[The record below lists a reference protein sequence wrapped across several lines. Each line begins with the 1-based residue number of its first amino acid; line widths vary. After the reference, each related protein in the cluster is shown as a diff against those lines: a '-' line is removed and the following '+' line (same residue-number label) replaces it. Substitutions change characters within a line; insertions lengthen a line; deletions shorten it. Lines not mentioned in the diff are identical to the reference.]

1 MIEHKLKD
9 VLFEIE
15 RLGLTNVAEYIKLK
29 DASEK
34 NTDLPTDCDLDSVC
48 AMLENY
54 KILLAKFHQN
64 RQISEQSLS
73 NYFEHFKSEKIVVE
87 NSKPVLEDKYK
98 AYLKDKMK
106 LKEDLKQFRK
116 FNINAQLQTEDIDL
130 EKRQKLMLESRFIN
144 VMPQYENLRHQI
156 LKNIMEFGNNNVEF
170 MMERQYLDR
179 GFFKREKINSN
190 LEKIE
195 NFELQIKIEQEKRK
209 KLKQRSFMNE
219 MFVCNSEFL
228 EFHKRK
234 FKDMKKLANN
244 VKLQIELMRKK
255 DQKEI
260 DIEAKERFESLKT
273 QNYDDYVLKL
283 KMAKDQRII
292 ELLEETD
299 NFLREIGAKVVENKG
314 LPEENKIEEGIKVEG
329 AEYDMTQSM
338 MLTHNYNKMYYNFI
352 NKNVEV
358 ITEQPSLLEGGKLK
372 NYQIVGLQWMI
383 SLYNNKVNGILA
395 DEMGLGKTIQTIAL
409 FCYIMEHKQNF
420 GPFLVVVPLST
431 LTNWKIEFEKWA
443 PSIKKVIYKGSPQE
457 RKEIAAYIK
466 NNKFNVCLT
475 TYEYV
480 LKDKSELNR
489 FHWQYIVV
497 DEGHKMKNPKSQ
509 FAMTLGQIYN
519 SEHRILL
526 TGTPLQNNL
535 TELWSLLNF
544 LLPKVFS
551 SCDEFEKWFKMPMK
565 KFGAEKE
572 LDLTEEQKL
581 LIVHRFHQVLRP
593 FLLRRIKL
601 EVESELP
608 QKVEYIIKV
617 EMSTWQKIIY
627 DQIAQKESKNILEN
641 EVKYNC
647 FMLNKMN
654 NMIMQL
660 RKICNHPYLFQDY
673 YNESE
678 ELMRSSGKFELLD
691 RIVPKLIK
699 TGHRMLIFTQMTQVI
714 DLLEVFMRFRSI
726 KYLRLDGSTKH
737 EERGERMAIFNKKN
751 SEFPVFLLSTRAG
764 GLGLNLQ
771 TADTVILFDSDWNPQ
786 MDLQAQDRVHRIGT
800 LKEVRVLRLVTNGT
814 IEERILSKASYK
826 RSLDEMVIQAGMYN
840 NRSSDQERRQ
850 KLEEIIKRQN
860 IQEKRN
866 DEIPND
872 EEINKLISRNDAEF
886 EFFMELDKLRYEQE
900 SRIYPHFDKNINY
913 RLITLDEVPDFI
925 KEERKK
931 PNEADELGKRRKI
944 KIRNIEDLND
954 DDSLDEEI
962 ARIEKDKKRKLR
974 ERNLERIKKQE
985 ENADEKLEVQAEEL
999 IDENDIFID
1008 SDE

>member
-1 MIEHKLKD
+1 MTDHKL
-9 VLFEIE
+9 VELLSEIKQ
-15 RLGLTNVAEYIKLK
+15 LGLSHTSEFAKLNELLDRPSEPTN
-29 DASEK
+29 ASEIQ
-34 NTDLPTDCDLDSVC
+34 SV
-48 AMLENY
+48 ARKVLSY
-54 KILLAKFHQN
+54 KSMLAKFHQN
-64 RQISEQSLS
+64 RLASQNSLNS
-73 NYFEHFKSEKIVVE
+73 FFTNLKSEKLVVE
-87 NSKPVLEDKYK
+87 NSKPVLDDKYK

-106 LKEDLKQFRK
+106 LKEDLKSFRK
-116 FNINAQLQTEDIDL
+116 MNIYQHLQKPDVDSETRQQLVL
-130 EKRQKLMLESRFIN
+130 EAKFIN
-144 VMPQYENLRHQI
+144 VMPQYESLRHQVV
-156 LKNIMEFGNNNVEF
+156 KNLIDFGNNNVDF
-170 MMERQYLDR
+170 MMEKYYLDR
-179 GFFKREKINSN
+179 TFFKREKTSSN

-209 KLKQRSFMNE
+209 KMKQRAFINE
-219 MFVCNSEFL
+219 MFVCNAEFL

-234 FKDMKKLANN
+234 LKNLKKIGNN

-255 DQKEI
+255 DQQEI
-260 DIEAKERFESLKT
+260 DNDMKERLEALRAQNVDVYIDILK
-273 QNYDDYVLKL
+273 K
-283 KMAKDQRII
+283 AKDQRIM

-299 NFLREIGAKVVENKG
+299 NFLKEIGAKVVESKG
-314 LPEENKIEEGIKVEG
+314 GVQEVVVPSLPKPENT
-329 AEYDMTQSM
+329 EYDVNLSM
-338 MLTHNYNKMYYNFI
+338 MRTQNYNSMYYNFI
-352 NKNVEV
+352 NQNVE
-358 ITEQPSLLEGGKLK
+358 IISEQPSLLEGGQLK
-372 NYQIVGLQWMI
+372 NYQLIGLQWMI

-409 FCYIMEHKQNF
+409 FCYLMEHKQNF

-443 PSIKKVIYKGSPQE
+443 PSIKKVIYKGTPQE
-457 RKEIAAYIK
+457 RKDLALYIK

-544 LLPKVFS
+544 LLPKVFN
-551 SCDEFEKWFKMPMK
+551 SCEDFEKWFKMPMK
-565 KFGAEKE
+565 KMGAEKE
-572 LDLTEEQKL
+572 LDLTEEEKL

-593 FLLRRIKL
+593 FLLRRVKR

-608 QKVEYIIKV
+608 QKIEYIIKV
-617 EMSTWQKIIY
+617 DLSSWQKVIY
-627 DQIAQKESKNILEN
+627 NQIAQKESKIILEN
-641 EVKYNC
+641 EAKYNC

-673 YNESE
+673 YTESE

-714 DLLEVFMRFRSI
+714 DLLEAFMRLRNI
-726 KYLRLDGSTKH
+726 KHLRLDGSTKH
-737 EERGERMAIFNKKN
+737 EERGERMAAFNKEN
-751 SEFPVFLLSTRAG
+751 SEYPVFLLSTRAG

-800 LKEVRVLRLVTNGT
+800 LREVRVLRLVTNGT

-840 NRSSDQERRQ
+840 NRSTDLERRQ

-860 IQEKRN
+860 IKEKRD

-872 EEINKLISRNDAEF
+872 DEINKLISRDDDEF
-886 EFFMELDKLRYEQE
+886 DLFQELDRLRYEQE
-900 SRIYPHFDKNINY
+900 AKIYPHFNRSINY
-913 RLITLDEVPDFI
+913 RLTTLKEVPDYI
-925 KEERKK
+925 MEEKEK
-931 PNEADELGKRRKI
+931 PNEAEELNKRRKI
-944 KIRNIEDLND
+944 KIRNLEDLND
-954 DDSLDEEI
+954 EDSLDEEI
-962 ARIEKDKKRKLR
+962 ARIDRDKKKKLR
-974 ERNLERIKKQE
+974 ERNLERQR
-985 ENADEKLEVQAEEL
+985 KLEEGNLATGEKNEEL
-999 IDENDIFID
+999 LDENDIFID